1 MTTNGAQA
9 DPRAGTYRRQ
19 PTGFRAFIP
28 APFPPDDLEFEDDFW
43 IALSRAD
50 RALARLDG
58 AASVL
63 PDVDLFVRM
72 YIFREATLS
81 SQIEGTQASLAD
93 VIGAQAEA
101 PTIERRDA
109 VSEIENYVKALNL
122 GLNRLEELPVSLRL
136 IKEIHRELMTGVR
149 GGEPVHTP
157 GEFRKS
163 QNWIGGSSPGNAR
176 FVPPPVDDMWNA
188 LDVWEKAI
196 HDLDRFPPLVHI
208 GLLHSQ
214 FETIHPFLDGNGRVG
229 RLLITFL
236 LTERQILARP
246 LLYLSIFFRAHQ
258 AEYYARLQA
267 VRDHGDWEGWVRFF
281 VDGVGETAR
290 EATTTVR
297 AILDLRER
305 DRTHISALGRRSG
318 RALTLHDHL
327 FSSPA
332 VNARTVERVLH
343 VSQPTANRLLND
355 LEELGLLIEWTGRQ
369 RDKSWLYADYFNIF
383 VGGDEQESTVRAR

>member
-1 MTTNGAQA
+1 MTTREEQTSQ
-9 DPRAGTYRRQ
+9 RAGTYRRQ
-19 PTGFRAFIP
+19 PAGFRAFIP
-28 APFPPDDLEFEDDFW
+28 APFPPTDLAFEDEFW

-63 PDVDLFVRM
+63 PDVDLFIKM
-72 YIFREATLS
+72 YVFREATLS

-93 VIGAQAEA
+93 VVGAQAELPA
-101 PTIERRDA
+101 PERLDA
-109 VSEIENYVKALNL
+109 VREIENYVKALNL
-122 GLNRLEELPVSLRL
+122 GLHKLDELPVSLRL
-136 IKEIHRELMTGVR
+136 IKGIHRELMTGVR
-149 GGEPVHTP
+149 GGEAGRAP

-163 QNWIGGSSPGNAR
+163 QNWIGGSSPDNAR

-188 LDVWEKAI
+188 LDAWEKAI
-196 HDLDRFPPLVHI
+196 HDADRFPPLVHI

-236 LTERQILARP
+236 LTEREILARP
-246 LLYLSIFFRAHQ
+246 LLYLSIFFKAHQ
-258 AEYYARLQA
+258 DEYYARLQS
-267 VRDHGDWEGWVRFF
+267 VRDHGDWEGWLRFF

-305 DRTHISALGRRSG
+305 DRARISALGRRSG
-318 RALTLHDHL
+318 RAFALHDHL

-332 VNARTVERVLH
+332 VNARTVERVLD

-355 LEELGLLIEWTGRQ
+355 LEDLGLLIEWTGRQ
-369 RDKSWLYADYFNIF
+369 RDKSWLYAEYFNIF
-383 VGGDEQESTVRAR
+383 VAEEERESR